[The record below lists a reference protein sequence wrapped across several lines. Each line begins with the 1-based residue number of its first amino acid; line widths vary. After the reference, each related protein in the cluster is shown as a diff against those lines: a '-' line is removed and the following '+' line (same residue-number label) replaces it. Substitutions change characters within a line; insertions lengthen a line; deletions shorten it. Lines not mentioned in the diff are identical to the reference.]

1 MAMEKQ
7 YTAESLREEIQA
19 LEIRQSEEGKLVKEQ
34 LLITYENLKPIN
46 ILKSIVKDVYSSD
59 SYTQD
64 FMEIVAGMT
73 SGFVTKKL
81 IIGRSKNPFLKLIG
95 LAIQF
100 GMTTLVAKK
109 FNAIKDSVMNLLNRV
124 LIEKNK
130 IQKNPA
136 D

>member
-1 MAMEKQ
+1 MEKQ
-7 YTAESLREEIQA
+7 YTAESLRDEIHA

-59 SYTQD
+59 NYTQD

-81 IIGRSKNPFLKLIG
+81 IIGRSKNPLLKLIG
-95 LAIQF
+95 LAVQF

-109 FNAIKDSVMNLLNRV
+109 FNAIKDSAMNFLNRV
-124 LIEKNK
+124 SIEKNK
-130 IQKNPA
+130 TQKNPSE
-136 D
+136 

>member
-7 YTAESLREEIQA
+7 YTAESLREEIQV

>member
-1 MAMEKQ
+1 MAMERQ

-19 LEIRQSEEGKLVKEQ
+19 LDIRQSEEGKLVKEQ